1 MSNASK
7 LNQVIRKISE
17 GQHLSEF
24 EAAGAIREIMGGEAS
39 PLEVAAF
46 LTGLRVKGE
55 TVAEMT
61 GGVRSMREVAVMIHP
76 QVDFLVDPVG
86 TGGDGTGTVN
96 ISSAAALVAAA
107 AGAKV
112 AKHGNRSVSSK
123 SGSADFYENL
133 GFDLTLSPE
142 EVTACI
148 ETYGFG
154 FMFAPVFHPAM
165 RHAAPIRRQLGIRT
179 LFNVLGPLSNPANA
193 KGQVLGVH
201 DPAIMPFV
209 AETLKALGVEHAL
222 VVHGS
227 DHTDEITITGDTA
240 VLELKNGEIT
250 AYTIHPRDFGLET
263 APLEAIRGDSPAE
276 NVRIIDA
283 VFNGLRGAVRDV
295 ILLNAAATLYVGQ
308 QAGSLQEGF
317 AKAVAALD
325 SGAVLRLVEQ
335 LRQVRHQTSAPSAS
349 EAAQ

>member
-1 MSNASK
+1 MGE
-7 LNQVIRKISE
+7 LNQIIRKISE
-17 GQHLSEF
+17 GHHLSES
-24 EAAGAIREIMGGEAS
+24 EAAGAIREIMSGTAS
-39 PLEVAAF
+39 PVEVAAF

-61 GGVRSMREVAVMIHP
+61 GGVRSMRAVAVNIHP
-76 QVDFLVDPVG
+76 RVDFLVDPVG
-86 TGGDGTGTVN
+86 TGGDCTGTVN

-133 GFDLTLSPE
+133 GLDLSLSPD

-154 FMFAPVFHPAM
+154 FMFAPTFHPAM

-179 LFNVLGPLSNPANA
+179 LFNILGPLSNPAGA

-201 DPAIMPFV
+201 DAAIMPFV
-209 AETLKALGVEHAL
+209 AETLRELGVEHAL

-240 VLELKNGEIT
+240 IIEMKHGAMT
-250 AYTIHPRDFGLET
+250 HYTIHPHDFGLET
-263 APLEAIRGDSPAE
+263 APLAAIRGDSPAE
-276 NVRIIDA
+276 NVRIIEA
-283 VFNGLRGAVRDV
+283 AFEGKRGAVRDV
-295 ILLNAAATLYVGQ
+295 ILMNAAATIYVGQ
-308 QAGSLQEGF
+308 AASSLAEGLV
-317 AKAVAALD
+317 KASAAID
-325 SGAVLRLVEQ
+325 SGAVLRLVDQ
-335 LRQVRHQTSAPSAS
+335 LRLVRHNSKESA
-349 EAAQ
+349 Q